1 MKDSSIRFR
10 ISEVE
15 KCRIEDCGRRI
26 GSSVSEILRRA
37 AADAVRGEVPGTKL
51 RRACADVR
59 RSANRLLDVMN
70 STPVDVRR
78 VREEAATL
86 RKAAQELMQCK

>member
-10 ISEVE
+10 ISEAE
-15 KCRIEDCGRRI
+15 KGRIEDFSQRI
-26 GSSVSEILRRA
+26 GSPVSEILRRA
-37 AADAVRGEVPGTKL
+37 AADVVRGEVPGNRL

-70 STPVDVRR
+70 STPIDARHLHGEV
-78 VREEAATL
+78 AAL
-86 RKAAQELMQCK
+86 RTAAQELIQCK